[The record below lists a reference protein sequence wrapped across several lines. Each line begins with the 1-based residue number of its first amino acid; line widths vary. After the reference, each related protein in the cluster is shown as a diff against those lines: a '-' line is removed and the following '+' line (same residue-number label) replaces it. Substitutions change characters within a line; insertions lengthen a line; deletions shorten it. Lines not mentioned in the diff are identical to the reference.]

1 MRLRPLIPFLAAAS
15 VIVPGV
21 ALHLAGIPLS
31 PVVAAL
37 VSGAAILG
45 ASFLLLWAC
54 EAAQA
59 DISQALAL
67 AVVALIAVLPEYSVD
82 MYFTWQ
88 AGKDPTGGYAQY
100 AIANMTGAN
109 RLLIGVAWGT
119 IAAIVWFRSRRIIR
133 LAADRRTELLF
144 LGLATAYAFL
154 IPLKGSLNVF
164 DGLVFV
170 GLYVWYIVVA
180 AKRPCEEPEAIG
192 PAALIMAL
200 ATRPRRLV
208 TAGLFVVAA
217 GAIVLN
223 AESFCE
229 GLLAT
234 GKQLGISEF
243 LLVQWLAPI
252 ASEAPEF
259 VVAIMFAWRG
269 QASLALG
276 SLLSAKLN
284 QWTLL
289 VGMIPGVFAVSHRT
303 LEHAIPMGSL
313 QMSEILLTAAQS
325 ALAVVLLSTLR
336 LSMSGAVLLF
346 SLFVGQLVLPGMAGP
361 SAASAFGAP
370 TNQAMFAVLYLT
382 AAVALFLAQPS
393 HLMRLREGVRVRI
406 VRRKKAVMRS
416 GDAAATQAARHD
428 LGPAASHASVAAASH
443 GRVAAPSHGHVPVGR
458 DDHVS
463 VSSPDRELAGRHD
476 GVPAGELDVCRTCE
490 WKLAA
495 QGRSSPASGTSFA
508 RPQSRPHRS
517 ASPPDG
523 EGERPALMGPAATTG
538 FRGPEGC

>member
-1 MRLRPLIPFLAAAS
+1 MQIRPLLPFVAAAS
-15 VIVPGV
+15 AIAPGV
-21 ALHLAGIPLS
+21 VLHLAGIPLS
-31 PVVAAL
+31 PAVAAL
-37 VSGAAILG
+37 VSGTAILG
-45 ASFLLLWAC
+45 ASFLLLWGC

-67 AVVALIAVLPEYSVD
+67 AVVALIAVLPEYAVD

-88 AGKDPTGGYAQY
+88 AGKNPTGGYAQY

-119 IAAIVWFRSRRIIR
+119 IAAIVWARSRKVVR

-144 LGLATAYAFL
+144 LGLATAYAFV
-154 IPLKGSLNVF
+154 IPVKGSLTVF
-164 DGLVFV
+164 DGLVFF
-170 GLYVWYIVVA
+170 GLYAWYIAVA

-192 PAALIMAL
+192 PAAHILAL
-200 ATRPRRLV
+200 ATRPRRV
-208 TAGLFVVAA
+208 ITAVLFVVAA

-229 GLLAT
+229 GLIAT

-259 VVAIMFAWRG
+259 IVAIMFAWRG

-289 VGMIPGVFAVSHRT
+289 VGMIPAVFALSHGT
-303 LEHAIPMGSL
+303 LEHPIPMGSL

-336 LSMSGAVLLF
+336 LSLSGALLLF
-346 SLFVGQLVLPGMAGP
+346 GLFVGQLVLPGMAGS
-361 SAASAFGAP
+361 SAASTFGAP
-370 TNQAMFAVLYLT
+370 TNQVMFAALYLT
-382 AAVALFLAQPS
+382 AAVALFLSQPS
-393 HLMRLREGVRVRI
+393 HLKRLREGLRI
-406 VRRKKAVMRS
+406 GAPTGKRTLKAR
-416 GDAAATQAARHD
+416 G
-428 LGPAASHASVAAASH
+428 HA
-443 GRVAAPSHGHVPVGR
+443 GLR
-458 DDHVS
+458 
-463 VSSPDRELAGRHD
+463 
-476 GVPAGELDVCRTCE
+476 AGELDQCRTCE
-490 WKLAA
+490 WKQAA
-495 QGRSSPASGTSFA
+495 QDG
-508 RPQSRPHRS
+508 SR
-517 ASPPDG
+517 
-523 EGERPALMGPAATTG
+523 
-538 FRGPEGC
+538 

>member
-1 MRLRPLIPFLAAAS
+1 MRIRPVVPFLAVACA
-15 VIVPGV
+15 IAPGV
-21 ALHLAGIPLS
+21 ALHLAGIPLT
-31 PVVAAL
+31 PVAAAL

-67 AVVALIAVLPEYSVD
+67 AVVALIAVLPEYAVD

-88 AGKDPTGGYAQY
+88 AGKDPGSGYAQY

-119 IAAIVWFRSRRIIR
+119 IAAIVWIRARRAVR
-133 LAADRRTELLF
+133 LRADRRTELLF
-144 LGLATAYAFL
+144 LGLATAYAFV
-154 IPLKGSLNVF
+154 IPLKGSLSVF
-164 DGLVFV
+164 DGFVFI
-170 GLYVWYIVVA
+170 GLYAWYIVVA
-180 AKRPCEEPEAIG
+180 ANRPCEEPEAIG
-192 PAALIMAL
+192 PAALIVAL
-200 ATRPRRLV
+200 GARPRRLV
-208 TAGLFVVAA
+208 TAGLFVLAA

-234 GKQLGISEF
+234 GKQLRISEF

-289 VGMIPGVFAVSHRT
+289 VGMIPGVFAVSHGT
-303 LEHAIPMGSL
+303 LEHPIPMGSL

-346 SLFVGQLVLPGMAGP
+346 SLFVGQLLLPGMAGP

-370 TNQAMFAVLYLT
+370 TNQVMFAVLYLT

-393 HLMRLREGVRVRI
+393 HLMRLREGVRVR
-406 VRRKKAVMRS
+406 VARGKKSARA
-416 GDAAATQAARHD
+416 GAEPAATLTSSHD
-428 LGPAASHASVAAASH
+428 RA
-443 GRVAAPSHGHVPVGR
+443 
-458 DDHVS
+458 
-463 VSSPDRELAGRHD
+463 LAGGHLS
-476 GVPAGELDVCRTCE
+476 GSAGELDLCRTCE

-495 QGRSSPASGTSFA
+495 QDR
-508 RPQSRPHRS
+508 RPHR
-517 ASPPDG
+517 G
-523 EGERPALMGPAATTG
+523 
-538 FRGPEGC
+538 